1 MRGRIGEADAAAR
14 PRRGAKRA
22 AARVGQRA
30 AILLTAAAL
39 AGCTAAGPAPPEEPD
54 GRTSGP
60 RAAPLPVQQARAYP
74 ETVTGRFVSLA
85 DFEDAPDAPPGHRQ
99 VRHFAI
105 DPPAGDDALRFVVNI
120 TRTGVG
126 ALAVDLP
133 PGAELVFRTPYIGS
147 LGGYTLLSIALH
159 SETIRDDLRVTLVSD
174 SGRWQSHPTLVEPGW
189 NTVLVDVRAPAEGG
203 PGFDPRD
210 VEEIR
215 LAFTDA
221 AAGMLLHVD
230 DVMLIDNRRAIPG
243 APRGV
248 AVRKAALDYEIDLP
262 GRAEPIRFNLDADGL
277 WRAGRDRTIVQLAAP
292 GEALPDAGE
301 DLRRLGPRRIG
312 RIELLEINPVR
323 VRLANTWYFPRR
335 AGEWASLA
343 VRRIAWEHTFYAD
356 GRWVTAVELNNAGG
370 EEIGSLRLR
379 FGESVA
385 LAGHG
390 ITDALHVD
398 GYAGP
403 VSRWRFG
410 RAANDVRRT
419 TMLANFLEPGR
430 VRLLLGPDARE
441 QAIGGIGRDGFDES
455 EGCYVVTAS
464 RTGSVANCRFELL
477 PPTDGVL
484 DPVFRVRG
492 GFRADD
498 PPAVNSEGLS
508 VRRLGV
514 ADDGSLLF
522 VLPGRY
528 DRPATVEVAGKA
540 DSRRSSRQ

>member
-1 MRGRIGEADAAAR
+1 MRGRIGEADAAVR
-14 PRRGAKRA
+14 PPGAAGRAVAHIRRC
-22 AARVGQRA
+22 V

-39 AGCTAAGPAPPEEPD
+39 AGCTASEPSTPDEPD
-54 GRTSGP
+54 RASGP
-60 RAAPLPVQQARAYP
+60 RVDPLPVQQARAYP
-74 ETVTGRFVSLA
+74 ETVTRRFVSLA
-85 DFEDAPDAPPGHRQ
+85 DFENAPDAPPGHRQ

-120 TRTGVG
+120 TRTGAG

-133 PGAELVFRTPYIGS
+133 PGAELVFRTPYFGS
-147 LGGYTLLSIALH
+147 LGGYALLSIALH
-159 SETIRDDLRVTLVSD
+159 SQTIRDDLRVTLVSD
-174 SGRWQSHPTLVEPGW
+174 TGRWQSHPTLVEPGW

-210 VEEIR
+210 VEDIR

-221 AAGMLLHVD
+221 GAPMRLHVD
-230 DVMLIDNRRAIPG
+230 DVMLIDNRREIPG

-248 AVRKAALDYEIDLP
+248 TIRKAALDYEIDLP
-262 GRAEPIRFNLDADGL
+262 GRENPIRFALNADGL
-277 WRAGRDRTIVQLAAP
+277 WRAGRDQTIVQLAAP

-301 DLRRLGPRRIG
+301 DLRRLGTRRIG

-323 VRLANTWYFPRR
+323 VRLANTWFFPRR

-379 FGESVA
+379 FGEPVA

-390 ITDALHVD
+390 VTDALHVD

-410 RAANDVRRT
+410 RAANDMRRT
-419 TMLANFLEPGR
+419 TMLSNFLEPGR

-464 RTGSVANCRFELL
+464 RTGSVANCRFELV
-477 PPTDGVL
+477 PPSEGLL

-492 GFRADD
+492 GFRTDD

-508 VRRLGV
+508 IRRLGV

-528 DRPATVEVAGKA
+528 DHPATVEVAGEA
-540 DSRRSSRQ
+540 DSRQ